1 MSFIKSNLYE
11 HIEDKHID
19 DINSR
24 GVILRHKKSG
34 ARIFLLSN
42 DDINKV
48 FMIGFR
54 TPPKDDTG
62 LTHILEH
69 SVLCGSDKFPAKDP
83 FVELVKGSLNTFLNA
98 MTYPDKTVYPVASCN
113 SKDFANLMDV
123 YMDAVLNPNIY
134 KEPKI
139 FKQEGWHYELEDKD
153 SDIIYNGV
161 VFNEMKGA
169 FSDPDSVLDRYT
181 RHLLFPNTAYGYESG
196 GDPKAIT
203 ALTYE
208 ELLDFHKKYYHPSNS
223 YIYLYG
229 DMNMEEK
236 LEWLDKE
243 YLSKYDSINI
253 DTNID
258 VQAPFGEL
266 REHEINYAITDE
278 ESEDMAA
285 YLSFSTVVGENTDK
299 ILYAVFQ
306 ILEYA
311 LLSPASPLK
320 KALIDAGIGDD
331 IIGGYEN
338 GILQPYFTITAKN
351 TDKEK
356 KADFLKI
363 IKETL
368 LDMAEKGID
377 KKSILAG
384 INFFEFRYKEA
395 DYGWYPK
402 GLMYGLQSFDSWL
415 YDENKPMLHLEY
427 QEVFDYLKI
436 AVNEGYF
443 ERLIKEKL
451 IKDNHSLL
459 LTLVPKKGLTSEDE
473 KSEFEQLRAFKE
485 TLSTEEIEEIIA
497 ETSALKKYQSEPSSK
512 EDLEKIPVLKRED
525 IDKMP
530 IKPVF
535 EEKVIERTKL
545 LYHNIFT
552 SGIGYI
558 RLLFS
563 LDSVETKE
571 LPYLSLLKT
580 VLGYVDTKNY
590 TYGELFNEINIRT
603 GGINSGITTFSQC
616 NKENDF
622 LAYFEFNTKLLYD
635 EQAFGINMIE
645 EIIKTSKLNNE
656 KRLLEII
663 LELKS
668 KAQTRIMSS
677 GHSIAVLRAAS
688 YISESSYF
696 DEITGGIEYYKFL
709 DDLSLN
715 FDNKK
720 AELVEK
726 LSELMRKIF
735 TAKNLFVDYTGDTE
749 GYDKFL
755 PVLESF
761 KAKLSKEKSAAVVRK
776 YHLNQKNE
784 GFKISSAV
792 NYVARTGSFKD
803 KNFEYTGTLKIL
815 KVILGYDYLW
825 QNIRVK
831 GGAYGCMSGFGRS
844 GEAYF
849 VSYRDPNLSKTN
861 EIFEGIPA
869 YVEAFDVN
877 ERDMTKYVIGTIS
890 DMDTPL
896 NPKGLAALSLS
907 AYMSGITYD
916 MLVKEREEV
925 LKAGVEDIRKLSKI
939 TKAVLESHNI
949 CVVGNVSAI
958 ENEKEL
964 FMEIKNLF

>member
-11 HIEDKHID
+11 QIEDKHID

-169 FSDPDSVLDRYT
+169 FSDPDGVLDRYT
-181 RHLLFPNTAYGYESG
+181 RHLLFPDTAYGYESG

-203 ALTYE
+203 NLTYN

-229 DMNMEEK
+229 DMDMEEK

-243 YLSKYDSINI
+243 YLSKYDSIKI

-258 VQAPFGEL
+258 MQVPFGEL

-299 ILYAVFQ
+299 ILYAAFQ

-351 TDKEK
+351 TNKAR

-368 LDMAEKGID
+368 LDMVEKGID

-384 INFFEFRYKEA
+384 INFFEFRYREA
-395 DYGWYPK
+395 DYGGYPK

-427 QEVFDYLKI
+427 QDVFDYLKI

-443 ERLIKEKL
+443 EKLIKEKL
-451 IKDNHSLL
+451 IEDNHSLL
-459 LTLVPKKGLTSEDE
+459 LALVPKKGLTSEEE
-473 KSEFEQLRAFKE
+473 KEEFEQLKAFKE
-485 TLSTEEIEEIIA
+485 TLSVEEINEIIA
-497 ETSALKKYQSEPSSK
+497 ETSALKQYQSEPSSK
-512 EDLEKIPVLKRED
+512 EDLEKIPMLKRED
-525 IDKMP
+525 IDKKP

-535 EEKVIERTKL
+535 EEKVIEGTKH

-563 LDSVETKE
+563 LDSVETRE

-603 GGINSGITTFSQC
+603 GGIRSEITTFGLC
-616 NKENDF
+616 NKESDF
-622 LAYFEFNTKLLYD
+622 LAYFEFNTKLLYN
-635 EQAFGINMIE
+635 EQTFGISMIE
-645 EIIKTSKLNNE
+645 EIIKTSKLSNE

-677 GHSIAVLRAAS
+677 GHSMATLRAAS
-688 YISESSYF
+688 YNSESSYF
-696 DEITGGIEYYKFL
+696 DELTGGIEYYKFL

-715 FDNKK
+715 FDDKK
-720 AELVEK
+720 AELIET
-726 LSELMRKIF
+726 LNELMRKVF
-735 TAKNLFVDYTGDTE
+735 TVSNLFVDYTGDIE
-749 GYDKFL
+749 GYNKFL
-755 PVLESF
+755 PILETF
-761 KAKLSKEKSAAVVRK
+761 KAKLSKEKVEAVVRK
-776 YHLNQKNE
+776 YQLNQKNE

-849 VSYRDPNLSKTN
+849 VSYRDPNINKTN

-869 YVEAFDVN
+869 YIEAFDVD

-890 DMDTPL
+890 DMDIPL

-907 AYMSGITYD
+907 AYMSGITYE
-916 MLVKEREEV
+916 MLLKERDEV

-939 TKAVLESHNI
+939 TKAVLESQNI

-964 FMEIKNLF
+964 FMEVKNLF